1 MAVLALVMYVVMFL
15 VVFVL
20 RTTMQKRATGDS
32 GIRAG
37 VLRASPGSLEWVA
50 GWVLVLALVAGL
62 VAPMAELAGLDPL
75 VRTGWVRATGAA
87 IAAVGILSTFVAQT
101 DMGAEWRIGVDGDER
116 TGLVTD
122 GAFRLVRNPV
132 FSAMIVSA
140 IGLAV
145 MVANPIAILGA
156 IALVAAIELQ
166 VRFVEEP
173 HLRNLHADDYPAYAS
188 RVGRFVPGLGRLRV
202 DARR

>member
-1 MAVLALVMYVVMFL
+1 MAALALAMYLVMFL

-20 RTTMQKRATGDS
+20 RTVMQRRATGDS

-37 VLRASPGSLEWVA
+37 VLGASPGSLEWVA
-50 GWVLVLALVAGL
+50 GWILVLALVAGL
-62 VAPMAELAGLDPL
+62 AAPVAELAGLEPL
-75 VRTGWVRATGAA
+75 VDAGWVRVVGSV
-87 IAAVGILSTFVAQT
+87 IAGVGILMTFVAQT
-101 DMGAEWRIGVDGDER
+101 NMGAEWRIGIDTTER

-122 GAFRLVRNPV
+122 GAFRLVRNPI

-145 MVANPIAILGA
+145 MVTNPIAIIGA
-156 IALVAAIELQ
+156 VALIVAIELQ

-173 HLRNLHADDYPAYAS
+173 HLRVLHGRDYLAYAAQA
-188 RVGRFVPGLGRLRV
+188 GRFVPGVGRLR
-202 DARR
+202 A